1 MRPLRLVAAAAAC
14 LLALAACPEEPPPP
28 PPPPPPPVAQ
38 LVKTTG
44 LVELVH
50 DGGISAA
57 RAVAPL
63 YAGDVVKTG
72 PGASALLKG
81 GPVEI
86 ELEENTIFPIGKAL
100 SDVNVSAG
108 EVVLL
113 SDADGEA
120 FGTPLGTAGLSGGG
134 RARLALR
141 DGKLVLEV
149 GVGEVELTD
158 ADGGTATASSGQR
171 VRFGVGAVE
180 LEDITDPQERLR
192 LGLGPVELE
201 DAAPPPAVKAE
212 VEAGRPLLKAPGAA
226 KATPAPK
233 SSTLAEGQTGFVTP
247 KGAQLRLES
256 SGLVLSVAP
265 GASGL
270 VDTPTRQG
278 ALVEVPVTLEGGD
291 AALRLTKEGRVR
303 LGGATPVTLSSAEA
317 NAELSASKA
326 GQRLEVV
333 AGSVEVAAEGQA
345 PVTVR
350 AGQAATVGPGGAIEV
365 KPQPRSPLV
374 VPFGKRTTVYN
385 PALKELG
392 LKLPARP
399 VRVEVAADPGFTQ
412 VLASGEA
419 EDQVTVR
426 VPASRQLFWRF
437 PGEDGA
443 PVQGQVKLRAEPVAR
458 SGGVR
463 GDVIAE
469 TGKKATVYYQGSVPP
484 LTLTFTPVP
493 EAKAYQLKVYAAG
506 ALTTP
511 VFEKKSEGTKVL
523 VESGTLAEGSYV
535 WFASPLDAN
544 GRELAGGRMNQME
557 LVFDNALT
565 SLVITSP
572 KDGAK
577 VNGDVVASG
586 TAPAGSRLAI
596 NGKPVALGASG
607 RFSVPVGAVDV
618 VVFALTT
625 GDGGEGYWVRRVRR

>member
-1 MRPLRLVAAAAAC
+1 MRALRLFASVAC
-14 LLALAACPEEPPPP
+14 LLALVGCPEEPPPP
-28 PPPPPPPVAQ
+28 PPPPPPTPVAQ
-38 LVKTTG
+38 LARATG
-44 LVELVH
+44 AVELTR
-50 DGGISAA
+50 DGGTAPVAA
-57 RAVAPL
+57 PTPL
-63 YAGDVVKTG
+63 FQGDVVKTG
-72 PGASALLKG
+72 HGASALLKG
-81 GPVEI
+81 GRVEV
-86 ELEENTIFPIGKAL
+86 ELEEDTVFRIGKAL

-141 DGKLVLEV
+141 EGKLVLEV

-158 ADGGTATASSGQR
+158 ADGGTSTATSGQR

-201 DAAPPPAVKAE
+201 DAAAPPAVKAD

-233 SSTLAEGQTGFVTP
+233 SSTLADGQTGFTTP

-256 SGLVLSVAP
+256 AGVVLRVGA

-270 VDTPTRQG
+270 VDTPTRHEG
-278 ALVEVPVTLEGGD
+278 LVELPVTLEGGE
-291 AALRLTKEGRVR
+291 AGLRLTKEGRVK
-303 LGGATPVTLSSAEA
+303 LGGTTPVTLSGAEA

-333 AGSVEVAAEGQA
+333 AGTVELAAEGKA

-350 AGQAATVGPGGAIEV
+350 AGQAAVVGPGGAIEV
-365 KPQPRSPLV
+365 KAQPRSPLV
-374 VPFGKRTTVYN
+374 VPFGKRVTLYT
-385 PALKELG
+385 PALRELG
-392 LKLPARP
+392 LRLPARP
-399 VRVEVAADPGFTQ
+399 VRVEIAADSAFTQ
-412 VLASGEA
+412 LLAAGEA
-419 EDQVTVR
+419 EDVVTVK

-437 PGEDGA
+437 PGDDGA
-443 PVQGQVKLRAEPVAR
+443 LVQGQVKLRAEPVAR
-458 SGGVR
+458 SAGAR

-484 LTLTFTPVP
+484 LTLTFGAVP
-493 EAKAYQLKVYAAG
+493 QAKAYQLKVYAAG

-511 VFEKKSEGTKVL
+511 VFEKKSDATRVL
-523 VESGTLAEGSYV
+523 VEAGALAEGSYV

-557 LVFDNALT
+557 LVYDNALT

-572 KDGAK
+572 KEGAK
-577 VNGDVVASG
+577 VSGEVVASG
-586 TAPAGSRLAI
+586 TAPAGSRLSI
-596 NGKPVALGASG
+596 NGKPVTLGASG
-607 RFSVPVGAVDV
+607 RFSVPVGAVDAV
-618 VVFALTT
+618 IFTLTT
-625 GDGGEGYWVRRVRR
+625 GDGGEAYWVRRVRR